1 MNDEQYMFVFDSD
14 EERIAHEEGDSYT
27 EPYVSLI
34 RGTDQV
40 HYNSEGV
47 EVTYLIPQ
55 NVWNGPGLYP
65 FWAGTTTTDY
75 PFNRILVDGKDF
87 YDIEDLNPKTGVFFN
102 TPGVHTIRFFL
113 TDKTFFGNTNGR
125 GFFENVPLM
134 ILGVKFPNTLTE
146 IGDNLLAGSGQ
157 YIEHLVIPEGVT
169 TMHFLFA

>member
-14 EERIAHEEGDSYT
+14 EERIAHEEGDTYT

-87 YDIEDLNPKTGVFFN
+87 YDIEDLNPKTGVFLI
-102 TPGVHTIRFFL
+102 PPEYIRL
-113 TDKTFFGNTNGR
+113 
-125 GFFENVPLM
+125 GF
-134 ILGVKFPNTLTE
+134 
-146 IGDNLLAGSGQ
+146 S
-157 YIEHLVIPEGVT
+157 
-169 TMHFLFA
+169 